1 MVASIDERR
10 KLKEER
16 RRIGIGEGGGGGKS
30 ADLSDL

>member
-16 RRIGIGEGGGGGKS
+16 RRIGIGEGGGGKS